1 MNFLKRKFF
10 SYYMHPKIIFPNRI
24 DRREYAFIPFGGE
37 MRRHIAFSSKE
48 KLVEYLKNEVPAHA
62 YYSSAYYLHP
72 SEESMDEKKW
82 MGADLIFDLDADHLP
97 NVDEMSYEQSLEE
110 VKKEAIKLLSFLTDD
125 FGFSENE
132 IEIYFSGSRGYHFH
146 VKNSRVLSLGSQE
159 RREIIDYVT
168 GRGLIIEN
176 VLKEKIIP
184 KEGKF
189 TDKTIEIDI
198 KPGWKKRFAHALVNF
213 FKEIKAKEK
222 EEAINA
228 LIKIG
233 ASKKVAEQL
242 YDLLTEERIKRIEQG
257 KVDQATPF
265 KKIIKPLMEKIFI
278 SLQSEADEPVTSDIK
293 RLIRLPGSLHGKSG
307 LMVAKV
313 DSIYDFNPLCDAVV
327 FSDEEIE
334 VNIIKPLKI
343 RMMENNFEVKEGKQ
357 KLPEYLAVFLI
368 ARGFATI

>member
-1 MNFLKRKFF
+1 MNFLKRNFF
-10 SYYMHPKIIFPNRI
+10 SYYMHPKIIFPSRI

-37 MRRHIAFSSKE
+37 MRRHLAFSSRE
-48 KLVEYLKNEVPAHA
+48 KILEYLKNEIPAHA
-62 YYSSAYYLHP
+62 YYSSAYYSNP
-72 SEESMDEKKW
+72 SAERMDEKKW

-97 NVDEMSYEQSLEE
+97 NAEKMSYEETLEE

-146 VKNSRVLSLGSQE
+146 VRNSKILSLGAQE
-159 RREIIDYVT
+159 RREIVDYVT

-176 VLKEKIIP
+176 VFKEKIIP
-184 KEGKF
+184 RGKF

-198 KPGWKKRFAHALVNF
+198 KEGWKKRFANALAIF
-213 FKEIKAKEK
+213 FKEIKERER

-228 LIKIG
+228 LIEIG
-233 ASKKVAEQL
+233 ASRKTAEEI
-242 YDLLTEERIKRIEQG
+242 YDLLTDERIKRIEEG
-257 KVDQATPF
+257 KIDQATPF
-265 KKIIKPLMEKIFI
+265 KRIIKPLTEKIFI
-278 SLQSEADEPVTSDIK
+278 SLQSGADEPVTSDIK

-307 LMVAKV
+307 LMAAKV
-313 DSIYDFNPLCDAVV
+313 DSIEEFNPLNDAVV
-327 FSDEEIE
+327 FGEGETE
-334 VNIIKPLKI
+334 VKIIKPLKI
-343 RMMENNFEVKEGKQ
+343 RMMENNFEVKEGKE